1 MTEINIFNPKVK
13 KIEDDIINFVMNSRL
28 FTGKDTISLLVL
40 GYFLTRRVLTQKD
53 LKNLTGLS
61 TGKISRELNRLIYLG
76 YIEKQLTRGSQT
88 YYHIKSAKLSL
99 FPYISE
105 FLNVVK
111 KWELRFEQIKKQI
124 EENNTEFE
132 QYENFK
138 TISEIVKQYLQSVP
152 HIKSIIKEMEKIK

>member
-1 MTEINIFNPKVK
+1 MTEIDIFNPKVK
-13 KIEDDIINFVMNSRL
+13 KIEDDIINFIMNSRL
-28 FTGKDTISLLVL
+28 FSGKDTISLLVL

-53 LKNLTGLS
+53 LKDLTGLS

-76 YIEKQLTRGSQT
+76 YIEKQPTKGSQT
-88 YYHIKSAKLSL
+88 HYHIKSAKLSL

-111 KWELRFEQIKKQI
+111 KWELSFKQIKKQI

-138 TISEIVKQYLQSVP
+138 TISEIVNFYLQSVP
-152 HIKSIIKEMEKIK
+152 HIKSIINDMEKIK